1 MGFCGFFDLG
11 LRGQWNADNT
21 DFAGLCGFF
30 VCHSKKSAFHWSSHF
45 IIQKY
50 ILTVLKKAVLL

>member
-11 LRGQWNADNT
+11 LRGQWNTDNT

-30 VCHSKKSAFHWSSHF
+30 VCHPISLFKNIF
-45 IIQKY
+45 
-50 ILTVLKKAVLL
+50 